1 VALIVEDG
9 TGLANAESF
18 ASVAE
23 ASAYHTSIGNSAW
36 AALASDTVREQ
47 LLRKATAYM
56 LQRYRPRWAGWRKTS
71 TQALDWP
78 RYDVPIKDAP
88 ILYGGS
94 PSYYDDA
101 SVPQTVKNA
110 CASLALRAAT
120 ATLLADESRTV
131 SSETV
136 GPISVTYDAYSGQAV
151 RYKEIDTMLS
161 PYFKTSGG
169 QVPMVRA

>member
-1 VALIVEDG
+1 MSLVTEDG
-9 TGLANAESF
+9 TGLATAESY
-18 ASVAE
+18 ATLVE
-23 ASAYHTSIGNSAW
+23 AAAYHTSIGNASW

-47 LLRKATAYM
+47 YLRKATFYM

-78 RYDVPIKDAP
+78 RYNVPIKDAP
-88 ILYGGS
+88 VLYGGS

-120 ATLLADESRTV
+120 ATLLADESRAV
-131 SSETV
+131 MSETV

-151 RYKEIDTMLS
+151 RYKEIDTMLA
-161 PYFKTSGG
+161 PYFKIGGG
-169 QVPMVRA
+169 QVPMVRV